1 MSEVLVIVAVVAVIA
16 IAAFFIIRGR
26 KRSAAEAADSSAA
39 LAQPPSE
46 PAYVGEEKGRV
57 EAMQPGPPEPAA
69 EVAAPQRE
77 AATPAAEPSVAGP
90 EPFDEG
96 EGAEAAEPALKA
108 VPSDEELRSRV
119 QTQLEDSERILGELR
134 QVVSHGDGVAEPVP
148 QDTLDIMEEGLQE
161 VRVLAKR
168 KDWSQAKDKG
178 DALHAQLSLM
188 LRSARREKAS

>member
-1 MSEVLVIVAVVAVIA
+1 
-16 IAAFFIIRGR
+16 
-26 KRSAAEAADSSAA
+26 
-39 LAQPPSE
+39 
-46 PAYVGEEKGRV
+46 
-57 EAMQPGPPEPAA
+57 
-69 EVAAPQRE
+69 
-77 AATPAAEPSVAGP
+77 VAGP

-96 EGAEAAEPALKA
+96 EGAEAAQPELKT

-134 QVVSHGDGVAEPVP
+134 QAVSQADGVAEPVS